1 MAGQQKIKR
10 VRFVRVEGTACAQE
24 AAETALAET
33 AAPQAAAAAGSGS
46 IRKAGAYILAAPAK
60 LLAEPRPKLWLYMD
74 YNGVLNGEGVM
85 GILDFVV
92 ALNHLND
99 IVDLNITLVSHRG
112 CEVNAN
118 GTLNEIADAGVL
130 DLFDQFVFTKRRRSM
145 PESHVGHGRP
155 VRASVME
162 FYYVPFLVSDWPPL
176 PEHAQDREQPDED
189 RKLFCNRQRNK
200 FAHMNI
206 KFDLVYG
213 GKDQFIYSQHAAP
226 PATEMLRRFDML
238 RGAEPKDRI
247 VFVDDKAETLD
258 AVLALEKRPE
268 FRGSVQCIEMRR
280 RVFRSGERARH
291 ANNLNGLYVL
301 IRRSAQE
308 LLDNHAALRSV
319 IDVAP
324 RSWDP
329 IGLGAAPRSGA
340 AQQESG
346 AAERSGAAPR
356 SREQEES
363 WDALIR
369 RAEENYDFL

>member
-1 MAGQQKIKR
+1 
-10 VRFVRVEGTACAQE
+10 
-24 AAETALAET
+24 
-33 AAPQAAAAAGSGS
+33 
-46 IRKAGAYILAAPAK
+46 
-60 LLAEPRPKLWLYMD
+60 
-74 YNGVLNGEGVM
+74 
-85 GILDFVV
+85 
-92 ALNHLND
+92 
-99 IVDLNITLVSHRG
+99 
-112 CEVNAN
+112 
-118 GTLNEIADAGVL
+118 
-130 DLFDQFVFTKRRRSM
+130 
-145 PESHVGHGRP
+145 
-155 VRASVME
+155 ME
-162 FYYVPFLVSDWPPL
+162 FKYVPFLVSDWPPL